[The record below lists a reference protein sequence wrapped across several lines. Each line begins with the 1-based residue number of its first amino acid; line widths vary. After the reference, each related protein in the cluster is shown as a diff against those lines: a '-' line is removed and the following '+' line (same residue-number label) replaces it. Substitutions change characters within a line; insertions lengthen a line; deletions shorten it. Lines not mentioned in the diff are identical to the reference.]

1 MNGKKVYLAL
11 AVILTGMAIYV
22 EAWPI
27 FILGAIYFYVFF
39 THDER
44 QRKKEVENKIW
55 LQKRV
60 EERKEKERI
69 AKIRRDE
76 GMAEIEKAKQERLQR
91 IQKRQAEET
100 ERAIKRQQFSYVYVL
115 SNSSMSGILKI
126 GYTDNDPISRAN
138 ELSNST
144 SVPTPYRVI
153 REYPFAT
160 PSRAKAEEKR
170 LHSIFK
176 KQRVNLKREFFRVS
190 VEEIESK
197 VRGYIKDTDPQPTT
211 ITPKSKVEAIHT
223 ETHTQEPEPNINE
236 LADYMVKCLLCTG
249 IYYKKERPYLL
260 PNIKNMLNNFFNSTK
275 HKNGWTPKK
284 YIDTK
289 ISKLQ
294 FAGVFADEPQSH
306 ETSVYRYQCI
316 SCSRRFYTYKLAPRA
331 LPCPH
336 CFKEYNIKGS
346 PTLYPI

>member
-1 MNGKKVYLAL
+1 MKLSYLAI
-11 AVILTGMAIYV
+11 AIFFTGMGLSGATPV
-22 EAWPI
+22 L
-27 FILGAIYFYVFF
+27 ILGGIYFYAFF
-39 THDER
+39 TYDANE
-44 QRKKEVENKIW
+44 RKKEENRKSW
-55 LQKRV
+55 LQNR
-60 EERKEKERI
+60 EREDKEKARI
-69 AKIRRDE
+69 AKIRYDK
-76 GMAEIEKAKQERLQR
+76 GMAEIEKSKQERLQG

-144 SVPTPYRVI
+144 GVPTPYRVI

-170 LHSIFK
+170 LHSVFK

-190 VEEIESK
+190 VEEVESK
-197 VRGYIKDTDPQPTT
+197 VRGYIKDTEPQPTT
-211 ITPKSKVEAIHT
+211 ITPKPKVEAIR
-223 ETHTQEPEPNINE
+223 THTKGPELSINE
-236 LADYMVKCLLCTG
+236 LAADMVERLLLTG

-260 PNIKNMLNNFFNSTK
+260 PNVKNMLNSFFNSTM
-275 HKNGWTPKK
+275 HKNAAHLKM
-284 YIDTK
+284 YIDSK
-289 ISKLQ
+289 IRKLD
-294 FAGVFADEPQSH
+294 FAGVFADEPRFH
-306 ETSVYRYQCI
+306 EKTHVYRYQCI
-316 SCSRRFYTYKLAPRA
+316 SCSRKFYTFELRPGA

-346 PTLYPI
+346 PTLYTI